1 MVNSAYLEIMCKQL
15 NAEAI
20 IFYGMTWKTLLLKG
34 WKIKYFSRD
43 LDKNYCLGRNSKS
56 SIDHFIVIILPHL

>member
-1 MVNSAYLEIMCKQL
+1 MSPLNTAFIKDYFDIGNCMVNSIYLEIMCKQL

-34 WKIKYFSRD
+34 K
-43 LDKNYCLGRNSKS
+43 
-56 SIDHFIVIILPHL
+56 